1 MLPSNKNTIWFIN
14 STKEGGGVAEMIP
27 HIVKEV
33 GNHGFVIT
41 WAILATEETRFFE
54 ITKDIHN
61 NIHDHGPVEP
71 FSEQDRKVF
80 QRVNGRAAEVLIT

>member
-1 MLPSNKNTIWFIN
+1 
-14 STKEGGGVAEMIP
+14 MIP

-80 QRVNGRAAEVLIT
+80 ERVNGRAAEVLIT